1 MILSVRM
8 TELEGEPAAA
18 PVPPAP
24 AARSRALV
32 SLESVEATIAALTEI
47 DETGDKR
54 TMGRM
59 ARRLGKEQPALL
71 RRAAAL
77 KDKHGDTVGEAAVF
91 YSTLVWAIFDR
102 HADRAPRLT
111 SSNIEQAEA
120 VLNEEWGAAEG
131 LDQKAI
137 HERIAAGL
145 ASRQPHLVAKLA
157 ELIAEDVR
165 TDAMTAE
172 CAELIYPPTQVIA
185 EAFDAAVDGRRPGER
200 VGPVV
205 RETAKVGRNDPC
217 PCGSG
222 KKYKKCHEGQ
232 ALP

>member
-1 MILSVRM
+1 M
-8 TELEGEPAAA
+8 TESTTFAS
-18 PVPPAP
+18 
-24 AARSRALV
+24 ARPSRAAV
-32 SLESVEATIAALTEI
+32 SLETVEATISALTEI

-71 RRAAAL
+71 RRAATL
-77 KDKHGDTVGEAAVF
+77 KDQHGDAIGEAAVF

-111 SSNIEQAEA
+111 PGNIEQAQG
-120 VLNEEWGAAEG
+120 VLIEEWAAVEG
-131 LDQKAI
+131 LADKPLV
-137 HERIAAGL
+137 ERMSPGL
-145 ASRQPHLVAKLA
+145 VERQPHVCAKLA

-165 TDAMTAE
+165 TEAMTAE
-172 CAELIYPPTQVIA
+172 CAELIYSPTQVIV
-185 EAFDAAVDGRRPGER
+185 EAFDAAIDGRRPGER
-200 VGPVV
+200 VGPIV

-232 ALP
+232 TL

>member
-1 MILSVRM
+1 M
-8 TELEGEPAAA
+8 TESTT
-18 PVPPAP
+18 PVR
-24 AARSRALV
+24 ARSSRATV
-32 SLESVEATIAALTEI
+32 SLETVEATISALTEI

-71 RRAAAL
+71 RRAATL
-77 KDKHGDTVGEAAVF
+77 KDQHGDAVGEAAVF

-111 SSNIEQAEA
+111 PGNIEQAQG
-120 VLNEEWGAAEG
+120 VLTEEWAAVEG
-131 LDQKAI
+131 LADRPLV
-137 HERIAAGL
+137 ERMPPGL
-145 ASRQPHLVAKLA
+145 VERQPHVCAKLA

-165 TDAMTAE
+165 TEAMTAG
-172 CAELIYPPTQVIA
+172 CADLIFSPTQVIV
-185 EAFDAAVDGRRPGER
+185 EAFDAAIDGRRPGER
-200 VGPVV
+200 VGPII

-232 ALP
+232 TL